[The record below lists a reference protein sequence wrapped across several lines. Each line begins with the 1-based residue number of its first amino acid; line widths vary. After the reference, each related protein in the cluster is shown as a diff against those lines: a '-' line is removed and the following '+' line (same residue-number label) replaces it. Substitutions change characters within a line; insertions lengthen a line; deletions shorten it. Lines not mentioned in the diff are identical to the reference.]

1 MFRWYSNAE
10 VCIAYLAD
18 VGSAEGQRKFE
29 DSAWFCRGWTLQE
42 LLAPH
47 VVIFLSNT
55 WQLIGHK
62 GRGAVTIGGIRIRGG
77 PALEPQVARITH
89 IPETVL
95 HDYSK
100 SKKLTPE
107 QKLAWIA
114 NRQTKKE
121 EDMYYSLLGLFD
133 VRMWLCYGEGAESA
147 RQRLVREID
156 NLTRQDDRI
165 SKVASWL
172 SAPDPRSNHYSARG
186 LHEAGTGDWMLQSP
200 QYQQWKDGDVRHL
213 WLCGKV
219 GSGKTVLFSTIAN
232 DVRNHCEVT
241 PRSGFAVFYF
251 SFTDEQKQSYDDLLR
266 SLIYQL
272 GCKDPILSTLFQAHQ
287 QSSQDTLSPRDLN
300 RMLKICIESYDRV
313 TLMLDALDECP
324 EGEVRESVLEHLEQL
339 SAEYTNIKFLATSR
353 EVVAI
358 HDLMKELAA
367 EAVIL
372 SSHLVDGDIRR
383 YVSNELAR
391 DRRLK
396 KLDASIKLLITTELS
411 RRSDGMFGWANCQLR
426 ELKRLKSFKRSHIQA
441 TLRNLPATLYETY
454 DRILLSIEK
463 DVRGEAL
470 NLLRWVAYAK
480 SPRSLGE
487 LVEANI
493 IDLTGSGIADFADRG
508 DLEDSLAIL
517 SGLVTIVATDDDHGD
532 SDEHQ
537 SSVGDLD
544 NGSINEEDPSN
555 SNLAS
560 MARDPEESDMFS
572 GQQYRSETV
581 VRLAHFS
588 VKEYLESSHILDS
601 DAKVFH
607 LDPARE
613 HRLLTQSC
621 LAYITSYSSHCDKTS
636 TKEDLVRYPLLEYA
650 AKSWFYHSS
659 AQQPGTEGDCE
670 ALLFTSEEVMHDWLL
685 VHQPDRNWEYPFEGI
700 KNKGSGLYYASSI
713 GLGATVLML
722 IEKGAD
728 VNAQGGH
735 VGNALQ
741 AASQAGHEK
750 VVAML
755 LERGAE
761 VNAQGGDFGN
771 ALQAASDSSHHHE
784 EVVAILLKW
793 GADVNAQ
800 GGQGRTALQTASRAG
815 HEKVVAILVEWGADV
830 NMQGGGH
837 GNTLQMAIDMG
848 YEDVA
853 AMLLERGA
861 NFNAQGGW
869 YGTALQVASMCGHK
883 EVVAMVLER
892 GAEVNAQGGYLGN
905 ALQVAS
911 DSGHEEVVAILLK
924 WGADVNA
931 QGEWYGTALR
941 AASAGGHEKVVVML
955 LQWGADVNAQGGEYY
970 PNALQEASNRGHERV
985 VAMLLERGATVNAQG
1000 G

>member
-251 SFTDEQKQSYDDLLR
+251 TFTDEQKQSYDDLLR

-372 SSHLVDGDIRR
+372 SSHLVDRDIRR

-396 KLDASIKLLITTELS
+396 KLDASTKLLITTELS
-411 RRSDGMFGWANCQLR
+411 QRSDGMFRWANCQLR
-426 ELKRLKSFKRSHIQA
+426 ELKRLKSFKPSHIQE
-441 TLRNLPATLYETY
+441 TLRNLPANLYETY

-487 LVEANI
+487 LVDANI
-493 IDLTGSGIADFADRG
+493 IDLTGSGIVDFADRG

-517 SGLVTIVATDDDHGD
+517 SGFVTIVATDDDHGD

-761 VNAQGGDFGN
+761 VNAQRGYFGN
-771 ALQAASDSSHHHE
+771 ALQAASHEGHE

-800 GGQGRTALQTASRAG
+800 G
-815 HEKVVAILVEWGADV
+815 E
-830 NMQGGGH
+830 
-837 GNTLQMAIDMG
+837 
-848 YEDVA
+848 
-853 AMLLERGA
+853 
-861 NFNAQGGW
+861 W

-883 EVVAMVLER
+883 EVVAMLLER
-892 GAEVNAQGGYLGN
+892 GAEVNAQGGYVGN

-924 WGADVNA
+924 WGADVNV

-941 AASAGGHEKVVVML
+941 AASAGGHEKVVAML
-955 LQWGADVNAQGGEYY
+955 LQWGADANAQGGEYY
-970 PNALQEASNRGHERV
+970 PNALQTASFEGHERVVAMLLERGAEVNAQGGYFGNALQAASAGGYEEVVAILLDSGADVNAQGGRHGNALQAALGRGHERV
-985 VAMLLERGATVNAQG
+985 VAMLLERGGKVT
-1000 G
+1000 